1 MQAEDIL
8 KNTIQRIAGA
18 YAPSTIRAYQADVET
33 FIKFCQSRQLESLP
47 AQSLSICLFIE
58 HLAEKNLSVAS
69 IRRAIAGIYKIHQI
83 NQFPDCIQHP
93 DVKLT
98 IRRVFRKRGGQNHQ
112 ALGINYSMVKQL
124 LPQNPSSLRELR
136 DCVLVLVAYD
146 TLARRSELVAYE
158 VNDIRIQHH
167 DQKTYYSLRIKK
179 SKTDQLA
186 LGRACPIRH
195 ETYQAL
201 IKWLDEASIKEGFLL
216 RGIRGESHILDSL
229 SREQVNRIIK
239 RLGRKA
245 GLPPETIRTM
255 SGHSLRVGA
264 AQDLLASGASMAM
277 IMHRGRWS
285 KSDTVMRYVEQF
297 GAIENL

>member
-1 MQAEDIL
+1 
-8 KNTIQRIAGA
+8 
-18 YAPSTIRAYQADVET
+18 
-33 FIKFCQSRQLESLP
+33 
-47 AQSLSICLFIE
+47 
-58 HLAEKNLSVAS
+58 
-69 IRRAIAGIYKIHQI
+69 
-83 NQFPDCIQHP
+83 
-93 DVKLT
+93 
-98 IRRVFRKRGGQNHQ
+98 
-112 ALGINYSMVKQL
+112 MVKQL
-124 LPQNPSSLRELR
+124 LPQNPTSLRELR
-136 DCVLVLVAYD
+136 DNALVLIAYD

-158 VNDIRIQHH
+158 VNDLLIKHH
-167 DQKTYYSLRIKK
+167 DKKTYYSLRIKK

-239 RLGRKA
+239 KLGREA
-245 GLPPETIRTM
+245 GFSPETIKTM

-264 AQDLLASGASMAM
+264 AQDLLASGASIAM

-285 KSDTVMRYVEQF
+285 KSDTVMRYLEQF
-297 GAIENL
+297 SELEDL